1 MMKISLTKIN
11 IFLISSVLL
20 IFALL
25 LSWFFIFRSSPGL
38 INTDRAAVIKEMRSL
53 QRLETAIFTIEKII
67 DGGTT
72 GSNIF
77 QQFLFGDKILLIAH
91 GQVISGFD
99 LSQISENDIDVDGSR
114 IRVTLPAPQILTT
127 VLDNTQT
134 RVYDRQKGILNPGE
148 KNLESQ
154 ARKAAEDSIRK
165 AACDGG
171 ILKQASENAR
181 KQLTAFLQALGFTE
195 VSVDIP
201 EGSC

>member
-1 MMKISLTKIN
+1 MIKISLTKIN
-11 IFLISSVLL
+11 IFLISSVVLV
-20 IFALL
+20 FALL
-25 LSWFFIFRSSPGL
+25 LSWFLIFRSSPGL
-38 INTDRAAVIKEMRSL
+38 INTDRVAVIKEMRSL
-53 QRLETAIFTIEKII
+53 QRLETAIFTIEKIV

-99 LSQISENDIDVDGSR
+99 LSQISEKDIDIDGSR

-127 VLDNTQT
+127 ALDNTQT

>member
-1 MMKISLTKIN
+1 MIKISLTKIN
-11 IFLISSVLL
+11 IFLISSVVLV
-20 IFALL
+20 FALL
-25 LSWFFIFRSSPGL
+25 LSWFLILRSSPGL
-38 INTDRAAVIKEMRSL
+38 INTDRVAVIKEMRSL

-99 LSQISENDIDVDGSR
+99 LSQISEKDIDIDGSR

-127 VLDNTQT
+127 ALDNTQT